1 MVEGTPGVEAKA
13 SAPDEAVHRL
23 EERAGE
29 IRENLGE
36 LVDELDHRRQ
46 RWTKPLVVGAVALV
60 ALSLGGVILWR
71 MTRRRP
77 SRMEELA
84 RALRRIGKHSEDVAQ
99 EPSVGKKIAA
109 SAGAALAAIV
119 VRRLAQEALAVGAG
133 VGGGVVAAS
142 RVGARIASQAP

>member
-1 MVEGTPGVEAKA
+1 MDEGTPGVEAKA
-13 SAPDEAVHRL
+13 SAPDEAVQRL

-36 LVDELDHRRQ
+36 LVDELDHRRH
-46 RWTKPLVVGAVALV
+46 RATEPLVVGAVALV

-77 SRMEELA
+77 ARMEELA
-84 RALRRIGKHSEDVAQ
+84 RALRRIGEHPADVAQ

-109 SAGAALAAIV
+109 AAGATLATLV
-119 VRRLAQEALAVGAG
+119 VRRLWQEALAVRGA
-133 VGGGVVAAS
+133 
-142 RVGARIASQAP
+142 